1 MTRGTG
7 MHIVGHG
14 FLAGHL
20 ARIADRHPDVLA
32 LAAGVSAATGTSPT
46 AFARERTLLSGA
58 IARGRSTG
66 ERLLFFSTASTG
78 MYGAPDSRGVEHEPV
93 TPRTAYGRHK
103 RDLELILAGS
113 GVGHLCVRL
122 AHVVGPDQPPHQLL
136 PSLASQI
143 LAGEVRI
150 HRGARRDIIDV
161 ADVVTVLDH
170 LLALGTRDTVVN
182 VATGYAVPVETIVAR
197 VEARLRVTARR
208 VEVDTPAVN
217 HLVSI
222 DTLRRLVPAVDALG
236 FGERYYERVLDR
248 YVRPG
253 VTV

>member
-1 MTRGTG
+1 

-14 FLAGHL
+14 FLAGQL

-32 LAAGVSAATGTSPT
+32 LAAGVSAATGTSP
-46 AFARERTLLSGA
+46 AQFARERALLDEA
-58 IARGRSTG
+58 ICRSTG

-78 MYGAPDSRGVEHEPV
+78 MYGAPECQGREDEPV
-93 TPRTAYGRHK
+93 APRTAYGCHK

-143 LAGEVRI
+143 LAGQVRI

-182 VATGYAVPVETIVAR
+182 VATGYAVPVEAIVAH
-197 VEARLRVTARR
+197 VQARLGVTAHR
-208 VEVDTPAVN
+208 VEVDAPAVN

-222 DTLRRLVPAVDALG
+222 DTLRRLVPTVATLG
-236 FGERYYERVLDR
+236 FGERYYQRVLDR